1 MYVRNLPDGVQQT
14 IIRCYSKALHLVFI
28 LPLVAAGL
36 GFVSILFAKKVRFL
50 GRHRKDE
57 ETQERQ
63 NKQGENRNNNEEVK
77 QQQGPAEKN
86 IMVATGIEE
95 KITSDA
101 PTESDVCMEDV
112 GELSRRNLSEHSG
125 YKKNDNRTEKY
136 ITNRIKSFM
145 HYER

>member
-1 MYVRNLPDGVQQT
+1 MYVRNLPDGIQQT
-14 IIRCYSKALHLVFI
+14 IIRCYSNALHLVFI

-63 NKQGENRNNNEEVK
+63 NKQDEKHNGSEEVK
-77 QQQGPAEKN
+77 QQQRPVEKKT
-86 IMVATGIEE
+86 IVATGIEE
-95 KITSDA
+95 KITPDA
-101 PTESDVCMEDV
+101 PTESDVGMKDV
-112 GELSRRNLSEHSG
+112 GESNKRNLSEHG
-125 YKKNDNRTEKY
+125 GHKKNDDKTEED

-145 HYER
+145 HYKH